1 MARNAWSE
9 VLAQKRAVGV
19 QQSSSYRLLA
29 VFSVRAAVFA
39 EIWLGL
45 EIEAVYEVLFHR
57 DEAVL
62 KLLVV
67 WHLLLLLVEG
77 PLLLGLDGREIPVK
91 ALSSPY

>member
-1 MARNAWSE
+1 VARNAWSE
-9 VLAQKRAVGV
+9 VLAEKRAVGV
-19 QQSSSYRLLA
+19 QQSRRYRLLA

-39 EIWLGL
+39 EVWLGL

-91 ALSSPY
+91 YLLRLH